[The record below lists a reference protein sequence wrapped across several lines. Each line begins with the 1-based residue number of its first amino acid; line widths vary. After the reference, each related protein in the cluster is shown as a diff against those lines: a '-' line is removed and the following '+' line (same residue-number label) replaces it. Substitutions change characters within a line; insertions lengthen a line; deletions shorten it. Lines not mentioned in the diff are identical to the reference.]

1 MKKKDKFPKF
11 LIWRWNNDPK
21 LNKLPEYVQYMR
33 FDSKTHGVFV
43 KYNGEITKF
52 NLLSKDCPTI
62 ITGAS
67 YWTPISEQELVLLL

>member
-1 MKKKDKFPKF
+1 MTNEAIQTM
-11 LIWRWNNDPK
+11 LIYTEGSQKPHILYSTAEDVLAIIDEP
-21 LNKLPEYVQYMR
+21 
-33 FDSKTHGVFV
+33 GVV